1 MEMKE
6 IIGGTVGTALS
17 AVGTATQTNDILQ
30 TISLVITI
38 IGALI
43 TYIVMPLLLWYKKS
57 KKDGKITKEEIKEG
71 IDIIYTGAEEI
82 KKKKEEEK

>member
-1 MEMKE
+1 MKSNE
-6 IIGGTVGTALS
+6 IIGGIVGTSISATGTAL
-17 AVGTATQTNDILQ
+17 QTNEMLQ

>member
-6 IIGGTVGTALS
+6 IIGGTVGTTLS